1 MAPKGAFLLEKNM
14 ADATIAQGTELR
26 MQDPATSPLEYDK
39 IVGLQSMTPT
49 KSNTLTPIQD
59 LSSTH
64 EEDIMTMQGG
74 TLSVTINW
82 LPEDD
87 IHQRLE
93 AAAIDGGRYN
103 FQIAYTQ
110 DSPELVYQ
118 FSAIIA
124 SEADTP
130 ALAGVVQRTYE
141 LKLQSRPTEVP

>member
-87 IHQRLE
+87 IHQRHARL
-93 AAAIDGGRYN
+93 
-103 FQIAYTQ
+103 
-110 DSPELVYQ
+110 P
-118 FSAIIA
+118 
-124 SEADTP
+124 
-130 ALAGVVQRTYE
+130 
-141 LKLQSRPTEVP
+141 